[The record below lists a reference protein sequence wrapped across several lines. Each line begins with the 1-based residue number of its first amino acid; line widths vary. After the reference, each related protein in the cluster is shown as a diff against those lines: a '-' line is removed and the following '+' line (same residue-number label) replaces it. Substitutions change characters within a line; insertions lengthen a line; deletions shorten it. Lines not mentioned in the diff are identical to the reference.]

1 MLFHVRWNNVPDDME
16 RWSSLNGIG
25 VPLIKN
31 AVINLIICCKR

>member
-16 RWSSLNGIG
+16 RCSSLNGTS

-31 AVINLIICCKR
+31 PVFGLKTQCKR